1 MSGSNS
7 SILQPF
13 AQNYDWGKLGETSK
27 VAQLIQSG
35 YSRYIAESLPYAELW
50 MGDHKNGPCD
60 VGGNEGEPK
69 WTPIHDW
76 FNSRSLPSFSFLFKV
91 LSVRKALSIQSHPDA
106 ETAQILHAKF
116 PDIYKDPNPKP
127 ELALALTNFR
137 ALFGFRPIEEIVIA
151 IESIEPLRD
160 WITEDVVNRMKSGED
175 KKLALKSA
183 YTLLMSAPQDRVQR
197 CIDYV
202 IAHAFVL
209 DKLDPVAVELVAEL
223 NRQFPG
229 GDVGVLSVFFLNI
242 VDLSPG
248 QCMFM
253 GPNVPHAYISG
264 DIIECMTSSDN
275 VIRGGLTPKF
285 KDVEV
290 LVSTLDYTCTVPS
303 LLDPTMD
310 ETQNPIWIPPGVP
323 FGVRRFTVDGTEDY
337 PKNSVEFKTSP
348 GEPSIALIMEGSG
361 TVDGREVVAGSCL
374 ILMPD
379 RDVRI
384 EAAPECSSMD
394 VFIAF
399 NPLAMYLSFGVLFMY
414 RKIFRA

>member
-1 MSGSNS
+1 MRFQLVFMSGINS
-7 SILQPF
+7 YVLQPF

-35 YSRYIAESLPYAELW
+35 YSRFIAESLPYAELW

-60 VGGNEGEPK
+60 VGGDEGEPK
-69 WTPIHDW
+69 WTPINEW
-76 FNSRSLPSFSFLFKV
+76 FKSKSIPSFSFLFKV

-106 ETAQILHAKF
+106 ENARVLHANF

-137 ALFGFRPIEEIVIA
+137 ALFGFRPIEEIVTA
-151 IESIEPLRD
+151 IEAIEPLRD
-160 WITEDVVNRMKSGED
+160 WITDKVISDMKTNHD
-175 KKLALKSA
+175 KKLSLKSA

-202 IAHAFVL
+202 IAHADGL
-209 DKLDPVAVELVAEL
+209 DKVDRVAVDLVGEL

-242 VDLSPG
+242 IDLAPG
-248 QCMFM
+248 QCLFM

-290 LVSTLDYTCTVPS
+290 LVSTLDYTCTIPK
-303 LLDPTMD
+303 LLEPTMD
-310 ETQNPIWIPPGVP
+310 DNQYPVWVPGDVP
-323 FGVRRFTVDGTEDY
+323 FAVRRYQIDGTEDY
-337 PKNSVEFKTSP
+337 PNNSVELKTVS
-348 GEPSIALIMEGSG
+348 GEPSIALVVNGSG
-361 TVDGREVVAGSCL
+361 IIDGREVVTGSCL
-374 ILMPD
+374 ILMPGTSIK
-379 RDVRI
+379 I
-384 EAAPECSSMD
+384 EAAPECASMD

-399 NPLAMYLSFGVLFMY
+399 NPL
-414 RKIFRA
+414 